1 MIIRDILKKTFEII
15 GLISLIC
22 FSFLYTEKITTVIE
36 ENDDI
41 LNEIE
46 IVASQYK
53 IKPINAIVSNNNV
66 IPGIFGKEVDIKQSY
81 KKMKKI
87 NNFNSNLLVYKEIEP
102 DVSVKEMYDKYIVSG
117 NMQKKEVSLLFLIEK
132 NDNIDEVINILK
144 KYEISSTFYIDGNW
158 FENNNEKIIA
168 LINEGFLIGNLG
180 YNYKYNVSGIS
191 WMNTIVTKIGN
202 QKNTYCYTEIDN
214 EDLLNICKNN
224 QSYTIKPN
232 IITNI
237 NPLIEIKK
245 DLKNGSIITLKIN
258 KTTIEQLPLII
269 EYINSKDLKIVNL
282 EELLNE
288 KVEF

>member
-1 MIIRDILKKTFEII
+1 MKKTFEII

-87 NNFNSNLLVYKEIEP
+87 NNFNINLLVYKEIEP
-102 DVSVKEMYDKYIVSG
+102 EISVKEMYDKYIISG
-117 NMQKKEVSLLFLIEK
+117 NTQKKEVSLLFLVEK
-132 NDNIDEVINILK
+132 TDDINEIINILK

-158 FENNNEKIIA
+158 FENNNEKIIT

-191 WMNTIVTKIGN
+191 WMNTIVTKIGK
-202 QKNTYCYTEIDN
+202 QKNTYCYTEIDDQ
-214 EDLLNICKNN
+214 DLLDICKNN

-269 EYINSKDLKIVNL
+269 EFINSKDLKIVNL

-288 KVEF
+288 SVEF

>member
-1 MIIRDILKKTFEII
+1 MKKTFEII

-158 FENNNEKIIA
+158 FENNNEKIID

-191 WMNTIVTKIGN
+191 WMNTIVTKIGK

>member
-1 MIIRDILKKTFEII
+1 
-15 GLISLIC
+15 
-22 FSFLYTEKITTVIE
+22 
-36 ENDDI
+36 
-41 LNEIE
+41 
-46 IVASQYK
+46 
-53 IKPINAIVSNNNV
+53 
-66 IPGIFGKEVDIKQSY
+66 
-81 KKMKKI
+81 MKKI

-158 FENNNEKIIA
+158 FENNNEKIID

>member
-1 MIIRDILKKTFEII
+1 MKKTFEII

-117 NMQKKEVSLLFLIEK
+117 NMQKKEASLLFLIEK

-158 FENNNEKIIA
+158 FENNNEKIID

-191 WMNTIVTKIGN
+191 WMNTIVTKIGK

>member
-1 MIIRDILKKTFEII
+1 MKKTFEII

-158 FENNNEKIIA
+158 FENNNEKIID

-269 EYINSKDLKIVNL
+269 QYINSKDLKIVNL

>member
-1 MIIRDILKKTFEII
+1 MKKTFEII

-36 ENDDI
+36 KNDDI

-158 FENNNEKIIA
+158 FENNNEKIID

-288 KVEF
+288 KAEF

>member
-1 MIIRDILKKTFEII
+1 MKKTFEII

-132 NDNIDEVINILK
+132 NNNIDEVINILK

-158 FENNNEKIIA
+158 FENNNEKIID

-191 WMNTIVTKIGN
+191 WMNTIVTKIGK

>member
-1 MIIRDILKKTFEII
+1 MKKTFEII

-158 FENNNEKIIA
+158 FENNNEKIID

-224 QSYTIKPN
+224 QSYTIKAN
-232 IITNI
+232 IINNI
-237 NPLIEIKK
+237 INFIKIKK

-288 KVEF
+288 KVEL

>member
-1 MIIRDILKKTFEII
+1 MKKTFEII

-22 FSFLYTEKITTVIE
+22 FSFLNTKKITTVIE

-158 FENNNEKIIA
+158 FENNNEKIID

>member
-1 MIIRDILKKTFEII
+1 MKKTFEII

-158 FENNNEKIIA
+158 FENNNEKIID

-288 KVEF
+288 KAEF